1 MKIEELSKL
10 KESEDKVEF
19 KEAKT
24 DFNFD
29 GGKRTDQKERRK
41 CFLGYVVALANE
53 EGGLLVLGMQD
64 AYPHEVVGTDFAKG
78 EIGNLED
85 EVYKR
90 IEIRV
95 HCIELYDEH
104 NRRVMVTKIPSRPIG
119 KVLKFEGVPLMRTG
133 DSLRN
138 MTDEEL
144 FAILSE
150 QEPDFSAKICE
161 GLTISD
167 LDEQAID
174 RMILDYQTKNSY
186 SHLERLSL
194 PQILSDLNLYR
205 EGKLNFAALILL
217 GKKEKIHQHLPQCKI
232 IWEYRN
238 NDSHIYFDRREE
250 IQLPLFL
257 AIDAVWELINQ
268 PTLNRK
274 HPIQFKNNIFDVYD
288 FNEEVI
294 REALLNAI
302 AHRDYTINSEI
313 VIKQYPDKIIFSN
326 PGGFPKGVTLENILK
341 VNSTPRSRLLAE
353 IMQKTGLVER
363 SGQGVDKIFSITL
376 SEGKPEPTYHNSD
389 IFQVTLVLEATIED
403 KAFFIFTQYYKLSN
417 KDPQLGVEQII
428 ALCRINKGMFTNL
441 DDKIVEE
448 LEKANLIEKVGT
460 SSSKYVLSVPYRNL
474 YNQTVKI
481 GNRYLIEEI
490 KVLILALQ
498 DKRLKIGELEDRLN
512 EYINRNQ
519 IKYLLSK
526 LQQDGILDKEGSGK
540 GTCYFIHKQ
549 FDKFRGEALMNE
561 ITLWLK
567 GKYE

>member
-1 MKIEELSKL
+1 MEIEALRKL

-19 KEAKT
+19 KEAKNN
-24 DFNFD
+24 FNFD

-41 CFLGYVVALANE
+41 CFLGYIVALANE
-53 EGGLLVLGMQD
+53 GGGLLVLGMQD
-64 AYPHEVVGTDFAKG
+64 AYPHEVVGTNFAKG
-78 EIGNLED
+78 KIGNLENKI
-85 EVYKR
+85 YKR
-90 IEIRV
+90 IGIRV
-95 HCIELYDEH
+95 HCNELLDE
-104 NRRVMVTKIPSRPIG
+104 NNKRIMVTRIPSRPVG

-138 MTDEEL
+138 MSDEEL
-144 FAILSE
+144 LAILTE

-161 GLTISD
+161 ELTISD
-167 LDEQAID
+167 LDRQAID
-174 RMILDYQTKNSY
+174 RMIHDYQTKNSH

-194 PQILSDLNLYR
+194 PQILSDFNLYR
-205 EGKLNFAALILL
+205 EGKLNYAALILV
-217 GKKEKIHQHLPQCKI
+217 GKKEKIQQYLPQCKI

-238 NDSHIYFDRREE
+238 NDSQIYFDRREE

-288 FNEEVI
+288 FNEEII

-313 VIKQYPDKIIFSN
+313 VIKQYPDKIIFTN

-376 SEGKPEPTYHNSD
+376 SEGKPEPSYQYSD
-389 IFQVTLVLEATIED
+389 IFQVTLVLNAKIED
-403 KAFFIFTQYYKLSN
+403 KAFFIFTQHYKLSN
-417 KDPQLGVEQII
+417 KEPQLGVEQII
-428 ALCRINKGMFTNL
+428 ALCRINKGRFTNL
-441 DDKIVEE
+441 DEKIVEE

-460 SSSKYVLSVPYRNL
+460 SSLKYVLSAPYRNL
-474 YNQTVKI
+474 YKQTIKI
-481 GNRYLIEEI
+481 GDRYLIEEI
-490 KVLILALQ
+490 KALILALQ
-498 DKRLKIGELEDRLN
+498 DKKLKIGELEDRLN
-512 EYINRNQ
+512 EYLNRNQ

-561 ITLWLK
+561 ITFRLK
-567 GKYE
+567 SKYE